1 MTFIWITYKRDLN
14 GTWKEKRY
22 LEEGYNDY
30 RAEVLATNFSNN
42 HPNRVIWLLIFC
54 TVSMWIRVFYML
66 RYNQYLGKL
75 SGVLEKLLYDM
86 IVFFGFFLIEILFF
100 SGVAELAFRKVDSY
114 NSMLKSFRNLFYASF
129 GQFDFEV
136 FKEAEFTE
144 QFGIAF
150 LIIFLVINIGLFMSL
165 FTSMM
170 TTLYGAFVEKQT
182 VFYML
187 ETLKIRP

>member
-1 MTFIWITYKRDLN
+1 
-14 GTWKEKRY
+14 
-22 LEEGYNDY
+22 
-30 RAEVLATNFSNN
+30 
-42 HPNRVIWLLIFC
+42 
-54 TVSMWIRVFYML
+54 
-66 RYNQYLGKL
+66 
-75 SGVLEKLLYDM
+75 
-86 IVFFGFFLIEILFF
+86 
-100 SGVAELAFRKVDSY
+100 
-114 NSMLKSFRNLFYASF
+114 MLKSFRNLFYASF

-136 FKEAEFTE
+136 FKDAEFTE